1 MSISFESRNDWD
13 FAKFKHLFGA
23 FGRFYN
29 PPSTYPDVNPL
40 RCEQKYHEGRRTS
53 SKFKNLLC
61 GLFPRFHRNEINSSK
76 YYSPDQVVIH
86 SGIHFRENMRLAAV
100 WISVFC
106 FVLRTSFS
114 TAGDLDKVNCGTI
127 ITRTFI
133 MNVLT
138 LNNIF

>member
-76 YYSPDQVVIH
+76 YYSPDQVVTH
-86 SGIHFRENMRLAAV
+86 LGIRFREKHETGSGLD
-100 WISVFC
+100 FG
-106 FVLRTSFS
+106 FLLRVAYF
-114 TAGDLDKVNCGTI
+114 LFYCGRSRQGELCNYYYSYLYHECKYT
-127 ITRTFI
+127 
-133 MNVLT
+133 
-138 LNNIF
+138 